1 MTLLGQRARSRTAG
15 RRLDASTAVPVVLI
29 CIMSLALAG
38 YAVKTGTPLIYDDE
52 REYVEIAQNVR
63 AGKGFQLDGTPTAY
77 RTPAWPLVLA
87 AFLGLGLPVSLLSLV
102 SAGAMIGTAVV
113 AAILGARISGSNWG
127 ALAGVAVLAYPLNVY
142 TATTLYPQAMASLL
156 VVSLWL
162 LAYLI
167 TERRTMGERG
177 SPVTYVGLGLVAA
190 LLALAVPTLAFTGVV
205 VVLWVVLTARGD
217 RRRAAGFALLALAT
231 PLAAWM
237 TRNAV
242 TIGAPAPLSTST
254 GLNLLIG
261 NNPTATAT
269 SGTVVDISGP
279 LRTAS
284 TMPEAQVDDYLRNTA
299 LEWIVGNPADSFGL
313 YVAKVANYFSPYNEP
328 VTAVS
333 GVATQR
339 YIAYLSCAVLV
350 ALVIARVLLRRR
362 RPLGSTEYLFLGIF
376 FANAFVMAVFFTRT
390 RFRQPLE
397 TILLIEAAVALAV
410 IIAAAATRR
419 GRSAAALDSTEPS
432 PSSTGAAD
440 AAQPAPRADSD
451 G

>member
-1 MTLLGQRARSRTAG
+1 MTLLGQRVQSQKAG
-15 RRLDASTAVPVVLI
+15 RRVDVSTAVPVVLI
-29 CIMSLALAG
+29 CAMSLALVG

-52 REYVEIAQNVR
+52 REYVELAQNVR
-63 AGKGFQLDGTPTAY
+63 AGEGFQLDGTPTAY

-87 AFLGLGLPVSLLSLV
+87 VFLALGLPVGLLSLV
-102 SAGAMIGTAVV
+102 SAAAMIGTAVV
-113 AAILGARISGSNWG
+113 AAVLGARIGGSNWG
-127 ALAGVAVLAYPLNVY
+127 ALAGVAVLAYPVNVY

-167 TERRTMGERG
+167 AERRTMGEHG
-177 SPVTYVGLGLVAA
+177 SAVMYVVLGLVAA

-217 RRRAAGFALLALAT
+217 RLRAAGYGLVALAA

-242 TIGAPAPLSTST
+242 TVGTPAPLSTST

-284 TMPEAQVDDYLRNTA
+284 AMPEAQVDDYLRNTA

-333 GVATQR
+333 GVSAQR

-362 RPLGSTEYLFLGIF
+362 RPLGPTEYLFLGIF
-376 FANAFVMAVFFTRT
+376 VANAFVMAVFFTRT
-390 RFRQPLE
+390 RFRQPLD

-410 IIAAAATRR
+410 IITAAATRR
-419 GRSAAALDSTEPS
+419 LSADAVNSTGPP

-440 AAQPAPRADSD
+440 AAQPAPRADN
-451 G
+451 GG